1 MPTLCIN
8 IINYKTIFTKK
19 YFYCIITIVIEVQFM
34 KERILVIIKCLIM
47 LVIALVL
54 FMGAKEIN
62 EKGNNLNNAS
72 LIIYGDTIS
81 TKYKP
86 IVENDK
92 IYLSTSTIGEFID
105 DEIFYDNNTKK
116 VIITT
121 EDAVYKFQVD
131 NNIATK
137 NLKEYDAK
145 SCCKVLED
153 KVYVDMEMVKNIYK
167 IKCQYD
173 TDTQTISID
182 KLDTS
187 DLHLNYNKVNLYN
200 DLNTKSDIIEILD
213 TDDTVT
219 VYTESLKHN
228 RWYKVKSD
236 SGKIG
241 YVEKSAVTIDKE
253 TKEDDT
259 KNGEETKEKL
269 IMFWQYGSSLDTLG
283 DKIEGVNVVMP
294 TWYAIS
300 DNEGSVEINYNKE
313 YYNKAK
319 KNGYEIWPII
329 TNGLDNAE
337 MNKKQVTSDIMN
349 DESRRENLIRNI
361 VSIINTNDL
370 DGINIDFEGMIEE
383 DKYMYTQFLRELY
396 PLVKEAGAKLSV
408 DIYFTNYIDR
418 QGVGKACD
426 YVMLMGYDQRGN
438 WSKEPGSISEINWVE
453 KNINS
458 LINDSN
464 IPESKI
470 ILGVPFYTRL
480 WKVESDGTFTTNV
493 YSMKNSQEFLEKY
506 NLTPTMDNIS
516 GQNYVAMNLGDITYK
531 LWIEDKESISKRAD
545 TVINY
550 NLAGITAW
558 QKGFETEDIWELLRE
573 KLK

>member
-1 MPTLCIN
+1 
-8 IINYKTIFTKK
+8 
-19 YFYCIITIVIEVQFM
+19 M
-34 KERILVIIKCLIM
+34 KEKILNIIKCVIM
-47 LVIALVL
+47 LSLVSVL
-54 FMGAKEIN
+54 FTLSKNIN
-62 EKGNNLNNAS
+62 EKIGSSNDAN

-81 TKYKP
+81 SKYKP
-86 IVENDK
+86 YVENDK

-105 DEIFYDNNTKK
+105 EEIFYDNKTKK

-121 EDAVYKFQVD
+121 EDAVYKFKL
-131 NNIATK
+131 NENIATK

-145 SCCKVLED
+145 TSCKIIDD
-153 KVYVDMEMVKNIYK
+153 KIYIDMEMVKNIYN

-173 TDTQTISID
+173 KDTKTISID

-187 DLHLNYNKVNLYN
+187 DIHLNYNKVSLYS
-200 DLNTKSDIIEILD
+200 DLNTKSEILEILD
-213 TDDTVT
+213 TKDTVT
-219 VYTESLKHN
+219 VYTDSLKHS

-241 YVEKSAVTIDKE
+241 YIHKSAVTIDSKKE
-253 TKEDDT
+253 ENENKPQ
-259 KNGEETKEKL
+259 EENKEKL
-269 IMFWQYGSSLDTLG
+269 IMFWQYGSNLDTLG
-283 DKIEGVNVVMP
+283 EKIDGVNVVMP

-300 DNEGSVEINYNKE
+300 DSEGSVEINYNKN

-319 KNGYEIWPII
+319 QNGYEIWPII
-329 TNGLDNAE
+329 TNGLDNSK
-337 MNKKQVTSDIMN
+337 MDKKQVTSDIMN
-349 DESRRENLIRNI
+349 DETRRENLIRNI
-361 VSIINTNDL
+361 VDIIKTNDL
-370 DGINIDFEGMIEE
+370 EGINIDFEGMLEE

-396 PLVKEAGAKLSV
+396 PVVKETGAKLSV
-408 DIYFTNYIDR
+408 DIYFTSYIDR

-453 KNINS
+453 KNIDS

-464 IPESKI
+464 IPSSKI

-493 YSMKNSQEFLEKY
+493 YSMNNSKEFLEKY

-516 GQNYVAMNLGDITYK
+516 GQNYIAMNLGDVTYK
-531 LWIEDKESISKRAD
+531 LWIEDETSMSKRAD
-545 TVINY
+545 TVIKY

-558 QKGFETEDIWELLRE
+558 QKGFETENIWNLLRE